1 MSRPV
6 GIRKMPSQ
14 ARRMRRARRV
24 SECGRPGKP
33 DAPPLGQLGSPEARE
48 ATVAPAPGVPVCHL
62 YPPSGPAALAPVWPA
77 GHRGTPQPGH
87 SSDRL
92 WYARNTWTC
101 RLICPQDARSPRAS
115 GLCSRYGSLSQR
127 YGSLSRQGQEGSRTG
142 GGRAPERAGQDGQ
155 GTASG
160 CPGSEARGT
169 SRPGQARMGPGHR
182 LGNWQG
188 SPGAAPARNENG
200 PGRLARQAIA
210 ENLGGARRRGPGPG
224 QVAKITISVAG
235 HRHEYRPAV
244 GAARPR
250 SVRGPQ
256 TGRYRGRQRRW
267 PGLSTHRGLG
277 VPTMCSHR
285 LMTERREGRGADHP
299 HLACIGGVAVA
310 LRSTAQS
317 GGYVRA
323 RRRPAPVTMRDLISD
338 AA

>member
-1 MSRPV
+1 MWRPD
-6 GIRKMPSQ
+6 K
-14 ARRMRRARRV
+14 
-24 SECGRPGKP
+24 PG
-33 DAPPLGQLGSPEARE
+33 APPLGQLGSAEARE
-48 ATVAPAPGVPVCHL
+48 AAVAPVPGVPVCHP
-62 YPPSGPAALAPVWPA
+62 YPPSGPAALAA
-77 GHRGTPQPGH
+77 RLACRSSRYSQPGH

-101 RLICPQDARSPRAS
+101 RLICPQDARSTRAG

-127 YGSLSRQGQEGSRTG
+127 YGSLSRQGREGSRTG

-155 GTASG
+155 GTAGG

-182 LGNWQG
+182 LGNRQG

-200 PGRLARQAIA
+200 PGCLGPAGVRLSRPR
-210 ENLGGARRRGPGPG
+210 ARRRGPGPG

-244 GAARPR
+244 GAARAR

-277 VPTMCSHR
+277 VPAMCSHR
-285 LMTERREGRGADHP
+285 HVRVPVAIHQSASPTAATILRLAISSWPSR
-299 HLACIGGVAVA
+299 HLA
-310 LRSTAQS
+310 
-317 GGYVRA
+317 
-323 RRRPAPVTMRDLISD
+323 
-338 AA
+338 

>member
-1 MSRPV
+1 
-6 GIRKMPSQ
+6 
-14 ARRMRRARRV
+14 MRRARRV
-24 SECGRPGKP
+24 SECGRPDKP

-48 ATVAPAPGVPVCHL
+48 ATVAPVPGVPVCHP
-62 YPPSGPAALAPVWPA
+62 YPPSGPAALAA
-77 GHRGTPQPGH
+77 RLACRSSRYSQPGH

-127 YGSLSRQGQEGSRTG
+127 YGSLSRQGREGSRTG

-182 LGNWQG
+182 LGNRQG

-200 PGRLARQAIA
+200 PGCLAWQAFDC
-210 ENLGGARRRGPGPG
+210 ARRRGPGPG

-277 VPTMCSHR
+277 VPAMCSYR
-285 LMTERREGRGADHP
+285 L
-299 HLACIGGVAVA
+299 
-310 LRSTAQS
+310 
-317 GGYVRA
+317 
-323 RRRPAPVTMRDLISD
+323 
-338 AA
+338 